1 MRDERTTVWTF
12 LKKALKHIWVLVYG
26 ILWSLFGTA
35 TRVRDNFLS
44 DKWKEQLQTHRLLSA
59 IPHVSWQ
66 LWVIGVLVL
75 LFVAIV
81 RSALFQIH
89 EREDAYSYTQD
100 ELTKLK
106 RVAPSIEL
114 SIDEV
119 LQRPSFETHAYW
131 NRDVFLRVTANLE
144 SPQTQDVEYQLAIIL
159 RGKTITADWLQDID
173 QWCRTATVRDS
184 NPFSSRNDEDCYLV
198 DELPT
203 HLEQGIKVDGWLH
216 FRTTAG
222 LSDGKLGECSLRL
235 IARSSNGASHYDMP
249 EGLFPT
255 IPHLWK
261 MIRKE
266 QASEYA
272 MRSSGNPQPPPI

>member
-1 MRDERTTVWTF
+1 MEHKRATLWIF
-12 LKKALKHIWVLVYG
+12 FKKALRHAWILVSG
-26 ILWSLFGTA
+26 VLWSLFGSA
-35 TRVRDNFLS
+35 VRIRDNFLPEH
-44 DKWKEQLQTHRLLSA
+44 WKEQLQTHRLLSA
-59 IPHVSWQ
+59 IPPISWQ
-66 LWVIGVLVL
+66 VWVIGLLVL

-81 RSALFQIH
+81 RSALIQIH
-89 EREDAYSYTQD
+89 ESEERYFDAQD
-100 ELTKLK
+100 ELAKLK
-106 RVAPSIEL
+106 GVAPSIEL
-114 SIDEV
+114 SIEEI

-131 NRDVFLRVTANLE
+131 NRDVFLRITANLA

-159 RGKTITADWLQDID
+159 RGKTITADWLQDVD
-173 QWCRTATVRDS
+173 QWCRTEIVRNP
-184 NPFSSRNDEDCYLV
+184 NPFSSRDDNECYLV

-249 EGLFPT
+249 EGSFPI
-255 IPHLWK
+255 IPRGWK

-266 QASEYA
+266 QATEYA
-272 MRSSGNPQPPPI
+272 MRSSVAPQPPPI